1 MSVTTIEWTQRPGT
15 VGETWNP
22 TTGCNK
28 VDRGCKNCYA
38 ETMHR
43 RLQAMGQAKYEKDFL
58 DGAVPQP
65 DTLYLP
71 LRWSDKKP
79 RTVFVNSMS
88 DLFHKDIP
96 FEFIHQ
102 VFGTM
107 EAAHAH
113 TFLILT
119 KRPER
124 ALEFWDWMSATHKTD
139 LFGNVIPSNEP
150 WRCPGNVWIG
160 TSIHDQNSANIR
172 IPFLLKLKNCMRFLS
187 YEPATG
193 KANLRRVNLGEWSLD
208 EDGNTQQRNEYD
220 VLAGEIS
227 VWYWRKGQEFWHRE
241 EVHRDQPRLHWVIMG
256 GESGPKAD
264 PMHPAWVRIVRTQCQ
279 QTGTPFFFKQWGTW
293 RPITYR
299 RENQEIY
306 IKFELG
312 KNERLLDQP
321 LQNMVRVGKGAAG
334 HELDGETWQQF
345 PDQKLPE

>member
-43 RLQAMGQAKYEKDFL
+43 RLQAMGQAKYAKDFL
-58 DGAVPQP
+58 EGAVVQP
-65 DTLYLP
+65 DTLDIP
-71 LRWSDKKP
+71 MRWTKP

-88 DLFHKDIP
+88 DLFHEEVP
-96 FEFIHQ
+96 FDFITQ
-102 VFGTM
+102 VMQVIQLTPQ
-107 EAAHAH
+107 H
-113 TFLILT
+113 TYLVLT
-119 KRPER
+119 KRPEV
-124 ALEFWDWMSATHKTD
+124 ALRFWYHMEVANKIWQPPPNLWM
-139 LFGNVIPSNEP
+139 
-150 WRCPGNVWIG
+150 G
-160 TSIHDQNSANIR
+160 TSAHDQGSADKR
-172 IPFLLKLKNCMRFLS
+172 VSELLGLKGCLHFLS
-187 YEPATG
+187 YEPAIG
-193 KANLRRVNLGEWSLD
+193 PLDLNRLHPKAAPTYRTSLD
-208 EDGNTQQRNEYD
+208 ALRGIYSLQK
-220 VLAGEIS
+220 
-227 VWYWRKGQEFWHRE
+227 WKGKEWHHLMSSQYE
-241 EVHRDQPRLHWVIMG
+241 KLDWVIMG

-264 PMHPAWVRIVRTQCQ
+264 PMHPAWARAMRDQCKEA
-279 QTGTPFFFKQWGTW
+279 GVPFFFKQWGLW
-293 RPITYR
+293 QPITYR
-299 RENQEIY
+299 QGDAQEVY